1 MGIISISQA
10 QAFAVF
16 AQAFFEKACDQA
28 FFEKVCPE
36 KGFLVVKE
44 KAFFFTPAFLK

>member
-1 MGIISISQA
+1 LGIRSISQS
-10 QAFAVF
+10 QALAVF
-16 AQAFFEKACDQA
+16 AQA